1 MLLSKIDSSDKTKP
15 QRFRVFEVSVFNP
28 YTTKDQIMSES
39 IALIIKSFEV
49 IMEKYGYW
57 KVSILILLC
66 MIIWRCS
73 YIIAA
78 LKLWF

>member
-1 MLLSKIDSSDKTKP
+1 
-15 QRFRVFEVSVFNP
+15 
-28 YTTKDQIMSES
+28 MSES
-39 IALIIKSFEV
+39 IALIVKSLEV

-73 YIIAA
+73 YIITA